1 MKRNFTLLWLGQF
14 VSQVGDALLAAVVV
28 FLTISI
34 SPPGSGGLRAGIVR
48 FAATVPFLV
57 FSPLAGILADRVD
70 RRGLM
75 IVSDLA
81 RAAILAAVPVLW
93 HAGHLDWSL
102 LALAAFLVSTFSSAF
117 MPAMSALITD
127 LAEGS
132 ALLRANALLQTSTQL
147 AMIAG
152 MLLAAT
158 ALGAA
163 GPGAGTSPATMVTL
177 VGANAATFVFS
188 AACVALIRPSRRTHV
203 RPPSPAS
210 GLALALRS
218 PLFRALLF
226 LTAVDNFFIMGP
238 AMVGSALLLK
248 RNFGLGAMELAIFEA
263 CLAGGWFAGGL
274 WMARRVTFRVPKGKL
289 LLLGMFLDGV
299 TYVPF
304 FWIRSFPLLCLAVF
318 VHGLSIPLI
327 TVPRTALVQE
337 RFPPEMQGQAFS
349 LVQLTVIGFTSL
361 SVLATGWAGD
371 RFGAPAL
378 FLGAGIGA
386 MVGLAGAFSRELREA
401 R

>member
-1 MKRNFTLLWLGQF
+1 MKRNFLMLWLGQF
-14 VSQVGDALLAAVVV
+14 VSQAGDALLSAVLV

-34 SPPGSGGLRAGIVR
+34 SPEGTGGFRAGIVR
-48 FAATVPFLV
+48 FAATLPFLL
-57 FSPLAGILADRVD
+57 FSPIAGVIADRVD

-75 IVSDLA
+75 ILTDVA
-81 RAAILAAVPVLW
+81 RAALLLSIPVLW
-93 HAGHLDWSL
+93 HYGHMSW
-102 LALAAFLVSTFSSAF
+102 LALAAVAFLVSTFSSAF
-117 MPAMSALITD
+117 SPAMSALVTD
-127 LAEGS
+127 IADGLA
-132 ALLRANALLQTSTQL
+132 LVRANALLQTSTQL

-152 MLLAAT
+152 MLVAAA
-158 ALGAA
+158 ALGIA
-163 GPGAGTSPATMVTL
+163 GAGKSTDPGTMVAL
-177 VGANAATFVFS
+177 IGADGATFLFS
-188 AACVALIRPSRRTHV
+188 AACLLLV
-203 RPPSPAS
+203 RPARRERTPGPRGS
-210 GLALALRS
+210 GLAVALRS

-238 AMVGSALLLK
+238 ALVGSALLLK
-248 RNFGLGAMELAIFEA
+248 TTFGMGAMELAIFEA
-263 CLAGGWFAGGL
+263 CLAGGWFAGSM
-274 WMARRVTFRVPKGKL
+274 WFVRRATFGVPKGKL
-289 LLLGMFLDGV
+289 LLIGMFLDGV
-299 TYVPF
+299 TYIPF

-337 RFPPEMQGQAFS
+337 RIPPEMQGQAFS
-349 LVQLTVIGFTSL
+349 LVQMTVIGFTSL

-386 MVGLAGAFSRELREA
+386 MVGLAGIFSRELREA

>member
-1 MKRNFTLLWLGQF
+1 MKRNFLLLWLGQF
-14 VSQVGDALLAAVVV
+14 VSQAGDALLSAVLV

-34 SPPGSGGLRAGIVR
+34 SPEGTGGFRAGIVR
-48 FAATVPFLV
+48 FAATLPFLL
-57 FSPLAGILADRVD
+57 FSPLAGVIADRFD

-75 IVSDLA
+75 ILTDVA
-81 RAAILAAVPVLW
+81 RAALLLSIPVLW
-93 HAGHLDWSL
+93 HYGHMSWLM
-102 LALAAFLVSTFSSAF
+102 LAVVAFLVSTFSSAF
-117 MPAMSALITD
+117 SPAMSALITD
-127 LAEGS
+127 IADGLA
-132 ALLRANALLQTSTQL
+132 LVRANALLQTSTQL

-152 MLLAAT
+152 MLVAAA
-158 ALGAA
+158 ALGIA
-163 GPGAGTSPATMVTL
+163 GAGKSTDPGTMVAL
-177 VGANAATFVFS
+177 IGADGATFLFS
-188 AACVALIRPSRRTHV
+188 AACLLLV
-203 RPPSPAS
+203 RPGRRERMPGPQGS
-210 GLALALRS
+210 GLALALKS

-238 AMVGSALLLK
+238 ALVGSALLLK
-248 RNFGLGAMELAIFEA
+248 TTFGMGAMELAIFEA
-263 CLAGGWFAGGL
+263 CLAGGWFVGSM
-274 WMARRVTFRVPKGKL
+274 WFVRRGTFGVPKGKL
-289 LLLGMFLDGV
+289 LLIGMFLDGV
-299 TYVPF
+299 TYIPF

-337 RFPPEMQGQAFS
+337 RIPPEMQGQAFS
-349 LVQLTVIGFTSL
+349 LVQMTVIGFTSL